1 MAAML
6 DLILVVIT
14 LLIAL
19 ALRAEPL
26 RRLRALTLPLVLT
39 AIAALAHFV
48 AAAVPLDDGAI
59 RGAEVALVLALG
71 FLVARG
77 GLLLI
82 FEWVL
87 IKRMGVTPPRLM
99 REVLA
104 LLVYLALAL
113 LILRSMDIEITG
125 LVTTSAVITI
135 VVGLALQQTLGNL
148 LAGLALAW
156 EQRLTAGTWVEIDGE
171 LGLIEETG
179 WRSLITRNRRGL
191 RLLLPN
197 SDVGAARVT
206 IFGTGEQPAA
216 VVVTVGV
223 AYDVPPDAAKRVL
236 FEVASDTP
244 GVVADPP
251 PRIFTV
257 EFADNAVVYRCRL
270 WTHTPWRRDALT
282 DAFLT
287 RAHAALARAGMEIPF
302 PQRTLHRAK
311 AVEPLDTL
319 ARRRAALAAC
329 ELFGDAPAEALDAL
343 AESSRL
349 RRYAPGEAVVREGE
363 ASTALYLVA
372 TGDAV
377 VLQRG
382 REVAR
387 VAAGDVFGEM
397 AFLTGS
403 ARAATVRASEAAL
416 EVLEIDE
423 SGLQSLLAD
432 RADLA
437 GQLAEKMAVRQLEVE
452 QLRDETG
459 ALISPAGLVT
469 QFRKHL
475 LRIVGLSS

>member
-1 MAAML
+1 ML

-26 RRLRALTLPLVLT
+26 RRMRALTLPLVLT

-48 AAAVPLDDGAI
+48 AAAVPFDGGVV
-59 RGAEVALVLALG
+59 RGTEVALVMALG

-77 GLLLI
+77 CLLLI

-113 LILRSMDIEITG
+113 LILRSMDVEITG
-125 LVTTSAVITI
+125 LVATSAVITV

-156 EQRLTAGTWVEIDGE
+156 EQRLVPGTWVELDGE
-171 LGLIEETG
+171 VGLIEETG
-179 WRSLITRNRRGL
+179 WRSLVARNRRGERVL
-191 RLLLPN
+191 VPN

-206 IFGTGEQPAA
+206 ILGDGSRPVA
-216 VVVTVGV
+216 VAVPVGL
-223 AYDVPPDAAKRVL
+223 AYAVPPDAAKRVL
-236 FEVASDTP
+236 LEVAGDTP
-244 GVVADPP
+244 GVVAEPP
-251 PRIFTV
+251 PRILTS
-257 EFADNAVVYRCRL
+257 EFADSAVVYECRL
-270 WTHTPWRRDALT
+270 WTLTPWGRDDLG

-311 AVEPLDTL
+311 AVEPPDTL
-319 ARRRAALAAC
+319 PRRRAALAAC
-329 ELFGDAPAEALDAL
+329 ELFAGAPGEALDAL

-349 RRYAPGEAVVREGE
+349 RRFAPGEAVVREGE

-372 TGDAV
+372 AGDAV
-377 VLQRG
+377 VRQRG
-382 REVAR
+382 RELAR
-387 VAAGDVFGEM
+387 VGAGDVFGEM

-403 ARAATVRASEAAL
+403 PRAATVRASEAAL
-416 EVLEIDE
+416 EVVEIDE
-423 SGLQSLLAD
+423 TGLQSLLAD

-437 GQLAEKMAVRQLEVE
+437 GQLAEKMAVRQLQVE
-452 QLRDETG
+452 ELRDETG

-475 LRIVGLSS
+475 LRIVGLSG

>member
-1 MAAML
+1 MTAML

-26 RRLRALTLPLVLT
+26 RRMRALTLPLVLT

-48 AAAVPLDDGAI
+48 AAAVPFDGGVV
-59 RGAEVALVLALG
+59 RGAELALVMALG

-77 GLLLI
+77 CLLLI
-82 FEWVL
+82 FEWML

-113 LILRSMDIEITG
+113 LILRSMDVEVTG

-156 EQRLTAGTWVEIDGE
+156 EQRLVPGTWVELEGE
-171 LGLIEETG
+171 TGLIEETG
-179 WRSLITRNRRGL
+179 WRSLVVRNRRGERVL
-191 RLLLPN
+191 VPN

-206 IFGTGEQPAA
+206 ILGDGTKPAA
-216 VVVTVGV
+216 LMVDVGI
-223 AYDVPPDAAKRVL
+223 AYDVPADAAKAVL
-236 FEVASDTP
+236 LAVARDTP

-257 EFADNAVVYRCRL
+257 AFADSAVIYRCRL
-270 WTHTPWRRDALT
+270 WSLTPWRRNALI

-302 PQRTLHRAK
+302 PQRTVHHAK
-311 AVEPLDTL
+311 AVEPLDTTR
-319 ARRRAALAAC
+319 RRRAALAAC
-329 ELFGDAPAEALDAL
+329 ELFADLPADAL
-343 AESSRL
+343 ESLAERSRMY
-349 RRYAPGEAVVREGE
+349 RFAPGEAVVREGE
-363 ASTALYLVA
+363 ASTALYVV
-372 TGDAV
+372 GDGEAV
-377 VLQRG
+377 VRQRD
-382 REVAR
+382 RELAR
-387 VAAGDVFGEM
+387 VRAGDVFGEM

-403 ARAATVRASEAAL
+403 ERAATVRASETAL

-469 QFRKHL
+469 QLRKHL
-475 LRIVGLSS
+475 LRIVGLSG